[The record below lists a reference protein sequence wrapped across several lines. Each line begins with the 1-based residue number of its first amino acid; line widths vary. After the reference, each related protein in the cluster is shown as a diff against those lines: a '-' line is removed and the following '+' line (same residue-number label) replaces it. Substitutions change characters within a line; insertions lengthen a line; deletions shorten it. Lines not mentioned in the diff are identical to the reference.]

1 MTAITAPLA
10 DFVATL
16 RHEALPPDVQ
26 LRTRFLL
33 LDLVGNM
40 LRGGIE
46 AESTPPLLAAARAL
60 GLGAGA
66 CTVFGEASRWTP
78 AGAALLN
85 GALAHSLDFDDTH
98 AASSLHPGAPVIP
111 AVLAA
116 AEITGATGADV
127 LAAIVAGYEVT
138 NRLGLAL
145 PAGAHYARG
154 FHPTATCGAFGAAAA
169 AARVFGMDAAGV
181 AQALGIALSQSA
193 GSLQFLANGA
203 WTKRFQV
210 GWAAMAGLSAALLAR
225 EGFRGA
231 AEPLEGKA
239 GFLRAYAPDPNPARV
254 LQDLGREWEL
264 MATAVKPYPSCRYGH
279 ACVDAGLALRAEH
292 GLRAEE
298 ITAVTMGLPRSGMI
312 LIGEDI
318 ARRRRPAN
326 IVDGQFSGPFVV
338 ACALARGAFGWDSY
352 EDLAAPDLVRL
363 MALTTCEQDPEI
375 EAEFPANM
383 SGKLT
388 VSARG
393 QVFTRKVV
401 VPKGEPSNFLTE
413 AELMAK
419 YHGLADAVLGA
430 DRAAAL
436 ADAVLDLH
444 QAPGVDG
451 LLRLATPALAAR
463 LAGE

>member
-10 DFVATL
+10 GFVATL
-16 RHEALPPDVQ
+16 RHEALPEGVQ
-26 LRTRFLL
+26 SRTRFLL

-40 LRGGIE
+40 LRGGVE
-46 AESTPPLLAAARAL
+46 AESTPPLLAAARAM
-60 GLGAGA
+60 GLAAGT
-66 CTVFGEASRWTP
+66 CTVFGQASRWTP

-116 AEITGATGADV
+116 AEIAGASGADV

-169 AARVFGMDAAGV
+169 AARVFGLDAAGV

-231 AEPLEGKA
+231 ADPIEGKA
-239 GFLRAYAPDPNPARV
+239 GFLRAYAPDPNPSRV
-254 LQDLGREWEL
+254 LQDLGLEWEL

-279 ACVDAGLALRAEH
+279 ACVDAALALRAEH
-292 GLRAEE
+292 GLRAAE
-298 ITAVTMGLPRSGMI
+298 ITAVTLGLPRSGMI

-338 ACALARGAFGWDSY
+338 ACALARGEFGWDSY
-352 EDLAAPDLVRL
+352 RDLTAPDLTRL
-363 MALTTCEQDPEI
+363 MGVTSCEQDPEI

-383 SGKLT
+383 SGKLS
-388 VSARG
+388 VAARG

-401 VPKGEPSNFLTE
+401 VPKGEPGNFLTE

-430 DRAAAL
+430 ERAANL
-436 ADAVLDLH
+436 ADAVLALH
-444 QAPGVDG
+444 QAPGVAAM
-451 LLRLATPALAAR
+451 LRLAVPALAAR